1 MRSKFNNF
9 YEKCEKTVETS
20 NKIEELYQEL
30 ADIEFRYGK
39 CSNEYLMLS
48 KIIQSISSKENN
60 DLKYMISSPYIE
72 YFERYI
78 QLSGCER
85 LIDKIKISFDVSDK
99 LNKKN
104 YDDFELANHKKCKNI
119 FNLIQSKTYIK
130 VLDLY
135 IDKEKNKEVKRLLID
150 EKYDIIERNNLLE
163 SWYFGFDNV
172 CLLVESDYLSSQE
185 VLMNEN
191 DYVKCKNSY
200 YTSVF
205 SRFLDSI
212 YSSDL
217 DAFDKAIFE
226 TNMISLLLC
235 MNNEY
240 TFNNLC
246 EMKDDIRKS
255 IASKATK
262 RFVNNIHSKYLS
274 LEKNLKVKYINEEE
288 I

>member
-1 MRSKFNNF
+1 
-9 YEKCEKTVETS
+9 
-20 NKIEELYQEL
+20 
-30 ADIEFRYGK
+30 
-39 CSNEYLMLS
+39 
-48 KIIQSISSKENN
+48 
-60 DLKYMISSPYIE
+60 
-72 YFERYI
+72 
-78 QLSGCER
+78 
-85 LIDKIKISFDVSDK
+85 
-99 LNKKN
+99 
-104 YDDFELANHKKCKNI
+104 
-119 FNLIQSKTYIK
+119 
-130 VLDLY
+130 
-135 IDKEKNKEVKRLLID
+135 
-150 EKYDIIERNNLLE
+150 
-163 SWYFGFDNV
+163 
-172 CLLVESDYLSSQE
+172 
-185 VLMNEN
+185 MNEN